1 MAENGNKIILL
12 KLWEYLHNETDMEH
26 PVSRIELAEKL
37 GTQGVP
43 CHVRTVSR
51 GVETLI
57 ELGYEVESFMRN
69 HERYYYMPDKGF
81 ETAELKIMMDAVHGA
96 NFITENKTKTLI
108 DKIASLG
115 GSHRR
120 ELMKRSMKD
129 FNAHKHSNEGIL
141 YNVDAIETALEK
153 KRKISFFYFYLDEN
167 RKRAFALRQNGD
179 RKHYTV
185 DPIALIISDDNYYL
199 ITYNEKYPNT
209 TTNFRVDRMFQVEV
223 VPDSEQSEEAAA
235 MAKIVKEYTRQ
246 TFKMQPGDLTK
257 VTLQFKR
264 DLLGPVYDQFG
275 ENTKVRAV
283 DDDTL
288 SISVQLRVSKTFF
301 GWLAQFDDR
310 MWIVEPERVREKYR
324 DHIEAILAGIDKQ
337 S

>member
-12 KLWEYLHNETDMEH
+12 KLWEYLHNETDEDH

-43 CHVRTVSR
+43 CHVRTISR
-51 GVETLI
+51 GVETLA
-57 ELGYEVESFMRN
+57 ELGYEIISFMKN

-96 NFITENKTKTLI
+96 NFVTEKKTSVII
-108 DKIASLG
+108 DKIARLG

-120 ELMKRSMKD
+120 ELMRRSMKD
-129 FNAHKHSNEGIL
+129 FNAHKHSNEEIL

-153 KRKISFFYFYLDEN
+153 KKKISFSYYYLNEHHERVYRLHDGELA
-167 RKRAFALRQNGD
+167 R
-179 RKHYTV
+179 YVV

-199 ITYNEKYPNT
+199 ITYNDRYAGSTANY
-209 TTNFRVDRMFQVEV
+209 RVDRMSRVEV
-223 VPDSEQSEEAAA
+223 VKDSELSKDAAA

-246 TFKMQPGDLTK
+246 TFKMQSGDLTK

-264 DLLGPVYDQFG
+264 VLLSPVYDQFG

-288 SISVQLRVSKTFF
+288 SITVQLRVSRTFF
-301 GWLAQFDDR
+301 GWLAQFDNR
-310 MWIVEPERVREKYR
+310 MWIAEPESVREAYFE
-324 DHIEAILAGIDKQ
+324 HIKKILEQ
-337 S
+337 